1 MSDGNLATVLYPD
14 DAPNDPPSADQVRS
28 GEAAPVDQPTVG
40 KPNDRAATMYGEDAT
55 AFDPQNLQSMMMS
68 RMLTAN
74 QQGDEE
80 WMQSISAAQDGL
92 AADMEAAGTSTADFD
107 EAFHIVNQYT
117 GDDLPDE
124 KREAMRE
131 TTVTELSAEWGDEAE
146 ANLNIARSFIR
157 DLEKVAPGTI
167 DTLERSGAGNDPK
180 LIRKVVA
187 EAKRRGYKG

>member
-1 MSDGNLATVLYPD
+1 MSDVSRASVLYPD
-14 DAPNDPPSADQVRS
+14 DAPKDAPSPDQS
-28 GEAAPVDQPTVG
+28 GIVPTQPDQQTDE
-40 KPNDRAATMYGEDAT
+40 KPDDRAATMYSEDAK
-55 AFDPQNLQSMMMS
+55 AFDAKNFQSMMMS
-68 RMLTAN
+68 RMLIAN
-74 QQGDEE
+74 QQGDDE
-80 WMQSISAAQDGL
+80 WMQSLSAAQDGL
-92 AADMEAAGTSTADFD
+92 AADMQAAGTATEDFD

-131 TTVTELSAEWGDEAE
+131 TTVTELSAEWGAEAE
-146 ANLNIARSFIR
+146 PNLNIARSFIQ

-187 EAKRRGYKG
+187 EAKRRGYKR